1 MKQPRQATLL
11 RIFMDETA
19 RGDEQPLFKEIVRK
33 AQDAHLAGA
42 TVLRGPLG
50 FGRSG
55 VLHTEKILRLSYDL
69 PVVIEI
75 IDSDENIQ
83 KFLPQLASFD
93 DCVIT
98 LAEVQAVRLDG
109 GDTSTTST
117 RYSAGPPSGRA
128 GD

>member
-1 MKQPRQATLL
+1 MNQPVQATLL
-11 RIFMDETA
+11 RIFTDETA
-19 RGDEQPLFKEIVRK
+19 RGDEQPLFEEIVRK

-75 IDSDENIQ
+75 IDSDEKIQ
-83 KFLPQLASFD
+83 EFLPQLASFE
-93 DCVIT
+93 DCVVT
-98 LAEVQAVRLDG
+98 LADVQMFRLDRAE
-109 GDTSTTST
+109 TAASS
-117 RYSAGPPSGRA
+117 SSHAAGPPPTI